1 MNAPAAPIR
10 ILVVDDSRTMRA
22 MLAAAMAGDPA
33 VTIVGEA
40 ADPFEARQ
48 MIKALNPD
56 VLTLDIEMPGM
67 NGLEF
72 LEKLMRL
79 RPMPVVMVSSLTQES
94 AVAAIAALE
103 LGAVDVVGKPEDA
116 RSATF
121 GRELL
126 AKVKAAA
133 RARMRY
139 SALDGPAIPP
149 VPPARGAAS
158 PPVTAKI
165 VGSTKPAAIF
175 HPAAVIGIAASTG
188 GVDALL
194 KLLPGLPAPSPPIV
208 IVQHMPAGFTGRFA
222 ERLNANCHFRVREAE
237 PGMVL
242 EPGLAVLA
250 PGGRHLR
257 IEKRP
262 SGRYVC
268 RISDQDDRPFRPSAD
283 YLFHSLASAAG
294 AQGISVILTGLGDDG
309 TEGMK
314 AMRAQG
320 AATFAESEE
329 SAIIY
334 GMPKAAMQRGAAQRS
349 ASIGTLHI
357 HITEALKARAAA

>member
-1 MNAPAAPIR
+1 MISSPPPIR

-22 MLAAAMAGDPA
+22 MLSAAMSDDPA

-79 RPMPVVMVSSLTQES
+79 RPMPVVMVSSLTQDR
-94 AVAAIAALE
+94 AAAAIAALE
-103 LGAVDVVGKPEDA
+103 LGAVDVVGKPQDA
-116 RSATF
+116 RNAAF

-133 RARMRY
+133 RAQMLA
-139 SALDGPAIPP
+139 SPLDGP
-149 VPPARGAAS
+149 VPARTRPPIGAT
-158 PPVTAKI
+158 PAK
-165 VGSTKPAAIF
+165 AAGIF
-175 HPAAVIGIAASTG
+175 HPDAVIGIAASTG

-194 KLLPGLPAPSPPIV
+194 KLLPALPMPVPPIV

-222 ERLNANCHFRVREAE
+222 ERLNVNCPFRVREAE

-242 EPGLAVLA
+242 EPNLAVLA

-257 IEKRP
+257 VEKRP

-268 RISDQDDRPFRPSAD
+268 RISDQDDLPFRPSAD
-283 YLFHSLASAAG
+283 YLFHSLAIAAG
-294 AQGISVILTGLGDDG
+294 AKGISVILTGLGDDG

-314 AMRAQG
+314 AMREQG

-334 GMPKAAMQRGAAQRS
+334 GMPRAALMQGAARRA
-349 ASIGTLHI
+349 ASIRSLHI
-357 HITEALKARAAA
+357 LIAEALKENAAA